1 MDAGSGRS
9 NLVHA
14 GYQNRSSVIA
24 QKVRLQTTTTE
35 TGIHPEEKRQDE
47 TARDSDDKGPRD
59 EGAPSARAG
68 TNLDMNAGPKL
79 LWIPKEPLSTG
90 CVYYMQYPLQ
100 THT

>member
-35 TGIHPEEKRQDE
+35 TGIHPEEQRQDE

-59 EGAPSARAG
+59 ASAPSARAG
-68 TNLDMNAGPKL
+68 TNLGMYGGPQL
-79 LWIPKEPLSTG
+79 LWIPNETLGTARDDGMPNP
-90 CVYYMQYPLQ
+90 V
-100 THT
+100 